1 MLTAAPIRRTRGRG
15 RLFDSILDT
24 VGDTP
29 VIRVNNL
36 GIEGRTIYVKAEFF
50 NPASSVKDRLALNVI
65 EAAERAGALTP
76 GQTVVEATSGNTG
89 IGLAMVCAQK
99 GYPLVVTMADS
110 FSVERRKLMRMLG
123 AKVVLTPRAQKG
135 FGMYQK
141 AVELAET
148 HGWFLA
154 RQFETKA
161 NADIHASTTA
171 REIIN
176 DFAGQRLD
184 AFVTGYG
191 TGGTI
196 TGVARV
202 LRRERPETR
211 IVLCEPAN
219 AQLVGSGAVQ
229 QRAAD
234 GAPAASHPAWES
246 HPIQGWTPD
255 FIPAVLQEAIDLG
268 FCDEIV
274 PVVGAEG
281 MDWTR
286 QLAQREGI
294 FTGISGGSTFAVAHR
309 MAERAPVG
317 SVILC
322 MLPDT
327 GERYL
332 STPLFDSIE
341 ADMNEEEL
349 ALSRST
355 PSYQFAA
362 AAA

>member
-1 MLTAAPIRRTRGRG
+1 MPLATTMRSTQGRG

-36 GIEGRTIYVKAEFF
+36 AVEGRTIYVKAEFF

-65 EAAERAGALTP
+65 EAAERAGALRP

-110 FSVERRKLMRMLG
+110 FSIERRKLMRMLG
-123 AKVVLTPRAQKG
+123 AKVVLTPRAEKG
-135 FGMYQK
+135 LGMYQK

-154 RQFETKA
+154 RQFETEA

-184 AFVTGYG
+184 VFVTGYG
-191 TGGTI
+191 TGGTV

-202 LRRERPETR
+202 LRRELPQTR

-219 AQLVGSGAVQ
+219 AQLIGSGLTQ
-229 QRAAD
+229 QRAAG
-234 GAPAASHPAWES
+234 GAPAVGHPAWES

-255 FIPAVLQEAIDLG
+255 FIPAVLQESIDSG
-268 FCDEIV
+268 FYDEV
-274 PVVGAEG
+274 APVTGAEG
-281 MDWTR
+281 LAWTS

-294 FTGISGGSTFAVAHR
+294 FTGISGGSTFAVAR
-309 MAERAPVG
+309 RTAERAPAG

-355 PSYQFAA
+355 PNCRFMAA
-362 AAA
+362 